1 MWLPTQAQVNTAGRY
16 AGTSAAVAIA
26 ILGLQ
31 AKGVSLDQ
39 VKAVIAAGGTAVND
53 IVTLVS
59 AVAAI
64 YWSVK
69 GVSSSSPTG
78 QAASIGA
85 NSATIV
91 QPMSDGTATV
101 RITDPAMA
109 KAALTAQK
117 NNA

>member
-16 AGTSAAVAIA
+16 AGMAAGAAIVV
-26 ILGLQ
+26 LGLQ
-31 AKGVSLDQ
+31 NKGVSLDQ
-39 VKAVIAAGGTAVND
+39 VKAIIGAGGTVVND
-53 IVTLVS
+53 LVTLIGTIL
-59 AVAAI
+59 ALYTAI
-64 YWSVK
+64 R

-117 NNA
+117 NNS